1 MGIIYNWHSSQLLS
15 ITILEPSSADL
26 SAEPEVDMSHTRTG
40 YVQKCWCANFC
51 IEDCQPWRSLGK
63 RRLCKSFEELINAR
77 SREAIG
83 VAVDK
88 IGEHI
93 TSGNTNLWDLTKLS
107 FGAIMKSE
115 GSAVTLAE
123 VLKQKLDQLPRVSYF
138 YVESNLVRKNI
149 AILGQKLDSIVQNEK
164 HQLLKA
170 LRDAGGSS
178 GDAKE
183 LNTIIDR
190 NCFHSINPAVPTVP
204 CARCGAAVVK
214 DVTDAVHRET
224 IRADI
229 CPGAGPAQRKFTH
242 PQTHR
247 NVNTEDAINY
257 AIHDDEGLVA
267 KVHNGTLQYYV

>member
-1 MGIIYNWHSSQLLS
+1 M
-15 ITILEPSSADL
+15 
-26 SAEPEVDMSHTRTG
+26 
-40 YVQKCWCANFC
+40 F
-51 IEDCQPWRSLGK
+51 
-63 RRLCKSFEELINAR
+63 
-77 SREAIG
+77 
-83 VAVDK
+83 DK
-88 IGEHI
+88 G
-93 TSGNTNLWDLTKLS
+93 W
-107 FGAIMKSE
+107 
-115 GSAVTLAE
+115 AE

-183 LNTIIDR
+183 LSTIIDR

-214 DVTDAVHRET
+214 DVTDTIHRET